1 MLDPDKTLLLA
12 ARVAAEAEKMGIK
25 TALIGSAA
33 LAVHGYARGTEDIDL
48 AASVRPL
55 SQLDALAR
63 VLRVAGLGTEL
74 RYPDDDDPLGGVL
87 VVWDLS
93 DGKGERHDVVEVV
106 NFLNPGRL
114 MLTPAALAIQR
125 ATRLDGIE
133 LNCVALPDLVA
144 LKLYAGGT
152 VDHADIVQLLARNP
166 DADLNEIRIVSE
178 PFDEH
183 GRLSSLIEEARKLS
197 VKRQT

>member
-1 MLDPDKTLLLA
+1 M
-12 ARVAAEAEKMGIK
+12 
-25 TALIGSAA
+25 
-33 LAVHGYARGTEDIDL
+33 
-48 AASVRPL
+48 
-55 SQLDALAR
+55 AR

-114 MLTPAALAIQR
+114 MLTPASLAIQR

-152 VDHADIVQLLARNP
+152 ADHADIVQLLARNP